1 MLGFTPALS
10 DSAPVLYLSSQH
22 LPTDQLLGAAST
34 NPANKIDSLSSHGAY
49 RLLRVFK
56 QCGAKLT
63 RHTVPAPGLY
73 FLADLKTQ
81 PSISDNV
88 HFLHSCRT
96 ISFYL
101 QHPAAWQ
108 HALWTVGVHRA
119 RKGQR
124 PTWGMARAGD
134 RENAMDRSLVE
145 LAFSFQSTLGPHSS
159 KQPTGV
165 TSSFYYKPRP
175 HGNGNGVTSTEANFT
190 LSLHFAI

>member
-124 PTWGMARAGD
+124 PKWGMARAGD
-134 RENAMDRSLVE
+134 GENAMDLRKV
-145 LAFSFQSTLGPHSS
+145 HI
-159 KQPTGV
+159 
-165 TSSFYYKPRP
+165 
-175 HGNGNGVTSTEANFT
+175 TSTFHSDHKT
-190 LSLHFAI
+190 KSRLY